1 MVFFMALLL
10 ATAIGCG
17 TSEDQMNEPPSQLQ
31 AAETPYGSEP
41 EISAYL
47 QAVNPYIRLVG
58 ELQLEVERARST
70 SGKAT
75 GKNLSEMMEQ
85 VRPRLEEALGL
96 LEKIEPPPVL
106 APLHRDIKKLMIVR
120 LDAYRMT
127 IAGWHKEQ
135 EDEDSDMSLYKGAE
149 TKLAEANQIIQ
160 QLNEDLKKINASLQ
174 IARNVNQETPA
185 AQ

>member
-31 AAETPYGSEP
+31 ATETPYGSEP

-47 QAVNPYIRLVG
+47 QTVNPYIRLVG
-58 ELQLEVERARST
+58 ELQLEVDGVVST

-85 VRPRLEEALGL
+85 VRPQLEEALGQ
-96 LEKIEPPPVL
+96 LEKIEPPPLL

-120 LDAYRMT
+120 LDAYRLT
-127 IAGWHKEQ
+127 IAGWYKEQ
-135 EDEDSDMSLYKGAE
+135 EDSDMSLYKGAE

-160 QLNEDLKKINASLQ
+160 QLNEDLKEINASLQ
-174 IARNVNQETPA
+174 IARNLNKEAPV

>member
-1 MVFFMALLL
+1 
-10 ATAIGCG
+10 
-17 TSEDQMNEPPSQLQ
+17 
-31 AAETPYGSEP
+31 
-41 EISAYL
+41 
-47 QAVNPYIRLVG
+47 
-58 ELQLEVERARST
+58 
-70 SGKAT
+70 
-75 GKNLSEMMEQ
+75 MEQ

-120 LDAYRMT
+120 RDAYRLT

-135 EDEDSDMSLYKGAE
+135 EDSDMSLYKGAE